1 MLKPLLGAVLLIAA
15 SPLMAA
21 DQQQQGPSPRTAI
34 TLDYLAANSSL
45 YGITLAPSH
54 YDRNYANWGYYLGYA
69 QSEKRDIAVEAPSEA
84 YSQDKLWRFGL
95 SYGLTDHL
103 SLYGGASAYTH
114 EYSYTNNISPRIV
127 GGKPTWETER
137 DTRWGGELGVRYRVG
152 RHLVLGLGYDSASE
166 SALFSLGYSN

>member
-1 MLKPLLGAVLLIAA
+1 MLKPLLTAIL
-15 SPLMAA
+15 LMAA
-21 DQQQQGPSPRTAI
+21 TPLLAADQAQGPSPKTAI
-34 TLDYLAANSSL
+34 TLDYIPAESAL

-54 YDRNYANWGYYLGYA
+54 YDRDYANWGYYLGYA
-69 QSEKRDIAVEAPSEA
+69 QSQKRDIAVEAPSEA

-103 SLYGGASAYTH
+103 SLYGGASAYTQ

-127 GGKPTWETER
+127 DGKPSWETER
-137 DTRWGGELGVRYRVG
+137 ETRWGGELGVRYRLG
-152 RHLVLGLGYDSASE
+152 RHLVLGLGYDSASQ

>member
-34 TLDYLAANSSL
+34 TLDYLAADSSL